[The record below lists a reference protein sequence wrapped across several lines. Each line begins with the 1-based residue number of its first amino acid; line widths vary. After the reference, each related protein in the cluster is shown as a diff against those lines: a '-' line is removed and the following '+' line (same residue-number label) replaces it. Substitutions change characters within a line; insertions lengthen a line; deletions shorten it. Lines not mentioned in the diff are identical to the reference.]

1 VERTHKEVKCL
12 YHPDRQ
18 AAGLCSY
25 CGAYICASC
34 GVVHKDKIICRR
46 CLSQTSGPVLWE
58 QSRVVDLPWNFIRV
72 LKGVFLSPN
81 LFFMGLPQKGN
92 LVRALLFAIFCE
104 LIANALILAFGGA
117 ELFLQLLF
125 GPYITS
131 QTSWYLFSAY
141 LLVGPL
147 FTVASTFITSAVF
160 QVTATLF
167 GGKGSF
173 SATFRVVAYASAAN
187 LLSAIPSI
195 GGMLTLFMSI
205 IIYTIGF
212 IHIHQ
217 LKPFRAGLTAFL
229 PLVAFIVLLTLVALV
244 IFQILGIDLSYYV
257 GV

>member
-1 VERTHKEVKCL
+1 
-12 YHPDRQ
+12 
-18 AAGLCSY
+18 
-25 CGAYICASC
+25 
-34 GVVHKDKIICRR
+34 
-46 CLSQTSGPVLWE
+46 
-58 QSRVVDLPWNFIRV
+58 
-72 LKGVFLSPN
+72 
-81 LFFMGLPQKGN
+81 M
-92 LVRALLFAIFCE
+92 RALLFAIVCE

-125 GPYITS
+125 GPYITN

-141 LLVGPL
+141 LLISPL

-160 QVTATLF
+160 QVTATLL
-167 GGKGSF
+167 GGRGSF

-217 LKPFRAGLTAFL
+217 LKPFRAGLTAFV
-229 PLVAFIVLLTLVALV
+229 PLVVFIVLLTLVALV
-244 IFQILGIDLSYYV
+244 IFQVLGIDLSSYV